1 MPDEFVHVV
10 LGSCPVGQT
19 RIALVG
25 LRYTI
30 LPRTFRMRVGSLGPC
45 CVDLDEMHYAGLA
58 NVLSSRSRLGT
69 LAGIEASPGGS
80 RIRL

>member
-1 MPDEFVHVV
+1 
-10 LGSCPVGQT
+10 
-19 RIALVG
+19 
-25 LRYTI
+25 
-30 LPRTFRMRVGSLGPC
+30 MRVGSLGPC

-80 RIRL
+80 RVRFRGKKASYVRSSQGLMR